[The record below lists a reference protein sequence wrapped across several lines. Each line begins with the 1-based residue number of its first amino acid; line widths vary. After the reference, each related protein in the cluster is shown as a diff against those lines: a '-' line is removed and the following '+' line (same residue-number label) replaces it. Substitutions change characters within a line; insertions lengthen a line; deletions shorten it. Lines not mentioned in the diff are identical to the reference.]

1 MLFLH
6 FFSCDIKDEGYYEHM
21 FVRTI
26 DTIYIEKINT
36 EQKQF
41 FEISVVE
48 NIKKLILSFWIVLT
62 SNVE

>member
-6 FFSCDIKDEGYYEHM
+6 FLSCDIKDEGYHELM
-21 FVRTI
+21 LVRTI
-26 DTIYIEKINT
+26 DTIYIEKSNT
-36 EQKQF
+36 VQKQF